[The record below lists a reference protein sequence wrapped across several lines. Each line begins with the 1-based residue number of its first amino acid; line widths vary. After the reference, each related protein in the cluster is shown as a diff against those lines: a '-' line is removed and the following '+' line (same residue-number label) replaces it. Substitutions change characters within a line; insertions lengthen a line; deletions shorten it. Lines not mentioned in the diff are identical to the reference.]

1 MLCKTF
7 VNEDTPELPQREP
20 HYSIEILRYRYAL
33 VLMMAV
39 WTLMIVIR
47 RIGTI
52 IIVIKKIG
60 TIMLAI

>member
-20 HYSIEILRYRYAL
+20 HYSIEIRGYKYAL

-47 RIGTI
+47 RIATMM
-52 IIVIKKIG
+52 IVIQRIG
-60 TIMLAI
+60 TI